1 MRVVWLIALIS
12 LVSGKDTCDICT
24 CVFFLESKVSCDQ
37 KDLAR
42 IPDAPKE
49 DFYHLDIA
57 YADFR
62 HSPITRQN
70 FTGYNHLKTLTLVFS
85 KIRSIKVKAFSKMR
99 HLKALTLSGNKL
111 RRIHDYTFE
120 GLHLNILNLAD
131 NKGLSFSSFAFS
143 GMTVK
148 TLLLSDCKIT
158 TLNPNVFRPISN
170 SLTTLNLENNK
181 IKQLEPTFLD
191 LFRQIKHIELRKN
204 PFKCDCQARWLKD
217 VYNVKKELPAP
228 TCDYPPNLQNKT
240 FRDLSTDDFNCIL
253 PTFTD
258 IDASFSENSAKLKC
272 SATGS
277 PVPRLYWIKPSTRD
291 PPFVVPPTNP
301 EDHYNEAIFHATRP
315 HSTTKWTLYKC
326 VASNKVGNTTLT
338 LNITWPNLRTKIV
351 SILPSD
357 FPHRRKKEHRHDF
370 GDDDDDDDDDII
382 DDDHA
387 SLEGQYTK
395 HRNKFEGQEKP
406 ERVFN
411 ITELVGAVVGTHIC
425 TVLLCIVIFPLFFK
439 RRLLCSRSR
448 PKHPGTSLSASAAN
462 VKVNKP
468 STADCYLHDRQFEYY
483 PPAYM
488 DNPPSLPRL
497 PHR

>member
-1 MRVVWLIALIS
+1 MRVVCLIALIS
-12 LVSGKDTCDICT
+12 LVYGDNTCDICT
-24 CVFFLESKVSCDQ
+24 CVFFHENKITCEAM
-37 KDLAR
+37 DLTK
-42 IPDAPKE
+42 IPKHQERRKID
-49 DFYHLDIA
+49 HLVVA
-57 YADFR
+57 HADFR

-70 FTGYNHLKTLTLVFS
+70 FTSYHHLKTLDLGYS
-85 KIRSIKVKAFSKMR
+85 KIKIIRVKAFSKMK
-99 HLKALTLSGNKL
+99 HLKDLTLLGNKL

-120 GLHLNILNLAD
+120 GLHLNILNLAE

-148 TLLLSDCKIT
+148 TLLLSGCRIMS
-158 TLNPNVFRPISN
+158 LNPNVFKPISS
-170 SLTTLNLENNK
+170 SLNELNLENNR
-181 IKQLEPTFLD
+181 IKQLDSGFLD
-191 LFRQIKHIELRKN
+191 LFREIKRIELRRN

-217 VYNVKKELPAP
+217 VYNLKKDLPVP

-240 FRDLSTDDFNCIL
+240 FRELSTDDFNCIL

-291 PPFVVPPTNP
+291 HSFVVPPTNP

-326 VASNKVGNTTLT
+326 VASNKIGNATLT
-338 LNITWPNLRTKIV
+338 LNITWPNLRTKII
-351 SILPSD
+351 SILPTD
-357 FPHRRKKEHRHDF
+357 FPQRRKKEHRHDF
-370 GDDDDDDDDDII
+370 HEDINK
-382 DDDHA
+382 DLEE
-387 SLEGQYTK
+387 SLGEEYVK
-395 HRNKFEGQEKP
+395 NRNKFEKKANP

-425 TVLLCIVIFPLFFK
+425 TVLLCIVVFPLFFK